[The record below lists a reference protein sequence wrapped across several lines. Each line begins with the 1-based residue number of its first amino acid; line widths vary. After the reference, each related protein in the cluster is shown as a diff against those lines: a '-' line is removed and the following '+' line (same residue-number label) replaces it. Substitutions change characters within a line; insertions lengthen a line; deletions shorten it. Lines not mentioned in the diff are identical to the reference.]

1 MSSASATPGG
11 IAPEPAPAS
20 FSHRQIQIIMIG
32 LMSGMLLAALDGSIV
47 GTALPRIVSDLGG
60 LNHLAWV
67 VTAYLLASTA
77 VTPLW
82 GKISDLY
89 GRRLIFQV
97 TIIVFL
103 IGSVLCGLAT
113 NMPQLIAF
121 RAIQGIGGGGLMA
134 IAFAVMGD
142 VIPARERGR
151 YQGYMAGVFGTSS
164 VAGPLIGGWLTD
176 AISWRWIFFINI
188 PIGLAALVVTSV
200 ALKMPVSRRN
210 HRIDYLG
217 ATAIVAATTSLLLYL
232 NWAGEHFGWADP
244 RALAFVIA
252 FFLLTIAFIFIELR
266 AEEPIIPMHLFRN
279 KIFTVGN
286 IFGFLIGSA
295 LFGGAIYLPLY
306 FQTVHGMSP
315 TRSGMAMLPMM
326 VGMFSMSIVSG
337 QLLVRTGRYKIYPII
352 GSAILAFAF
361 FLLSTMAVDSP
372 YWQIA
377 IYAYLFGTGLGL
389 SMMTIVTPIQNAVE
403 MRDMGVA
410 SSATTFG
417 RSLGGAIGA
426 ALFGAIMTNR
436 LAVYLSEELG
446 AVAGSGTHGGE
457 VNINDVQAIQALEE
471 PIRTEVLTAY
481 THAISDIYLYAL
493 PLIVVAFI
501 VVLFLKE
508 IPLRTTIAGPPT
520 SPDSETA
527 QAEEPVPAFAG
538 H

>member
-1 MSSASATPGG
+1 
-11 IAPEPAPAS
+11 
-20 FSHRQIQIIMIG
+20 MIG

-188 PIGLAALVVTSV
+188 PIGLAALVVTSM
-200 ALKMPVSRRN
+200 ALKMPVSKRN

-217 ATAIVAATTSLLLYL
+217 ATTIVAATTSLLLYL
-232 NWAGEHFGWADP
+232 NWAGEHYGWSDP

-252 FFLLTIAFIFIELR
+252 FFALSVAFVFIELR

-520 SPDSETA
+520 SPDGETA
-527 QAEEPVPAFAG
+527 EAEEPVPAFAG